1 MAGARRTV
9 TPRGRD
15 GAAAG
20 RPPGKPRR
28 GRAGQKSHPSYHSR
42 SRFDSRRQRIAMS
55 PASAVNLTLRVIMEA
70 GVVAGLV
77 YWGIHTGDSAA
88 GKAALGIGAPVLGFG
103 VWGALDFRRA
113 GRYAEGLRLAEEL
126 VISGL
131 AATALYTAGAHVLG
145 AALATVSIVHHILVY
160 AIGERLLKPP
170 LGVTA
175 AERAPHEPTAA
186 TRRPPRSVGRP
197 R

>member
-1 MAGARRTV
+1 MASN
-9 TPRGRD
+9 P
-15 GAAAG
+15 
-20 RPPGKPRR
+20 
-28 GRAGQKSHPSYHSR
+28 SHSYGSR
-42 SRFDSRRQRIAMS
+42 SRFDGRRQPIAMS

-70 GVVAGLV
+70 GVVAGLL

-88 GKAALGIGAPVLGFG
+88 GKAALGFG

-126 VISGL
+126 AISGL
-131 AATALYTAGAHVLG
+131 AAAALYTAGAHVLG
-145 AALATVSIVHHILVY
+145 AALATVSVVHHILVY

-170 LGVTA
+170 PGVTV
-175 AERAPHEPTAA
+175 AERAPRGPAA
-186 TRRPPRSVGRP
+186 AAPRPPRSAGRP